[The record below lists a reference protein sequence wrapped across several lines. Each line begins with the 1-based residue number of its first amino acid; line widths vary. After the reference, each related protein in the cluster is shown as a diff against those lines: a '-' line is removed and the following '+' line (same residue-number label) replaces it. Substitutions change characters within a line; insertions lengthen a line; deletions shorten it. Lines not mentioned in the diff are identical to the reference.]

1 MSQTLSKI
9 AGKGLAPL
17 LPLLKLGDE
26 PAAALKGCQ
35 SATEALD
42 RLEAGGFLMEAT
54 RLLAH
59 ALPRREAVWWACM
72 CAAHTEPP
80 DLPEADR
87 KAREAAELWVR
98 QPSDQ
103 NRIGAKQKSDAT
115 AVATP
120 KSWIAMAVFY
130 CGNSITPEGQPAMPP
145 KPHIAGRTLSGALVL
160 SAVRSEPKR
169 QVARLQR
176 FLESGRNVAAGG
188 AGRLPKETA

>member
-17 LPLLKLGDE
+17 LPLLKLGE
-26 PAAALKGCQ
+26 TPAAAVKDCQ
-35 SATEALD
+35 SATEALA

-72 CAAHTEPP
+72 CATHTEPP
-80 DLPEADR
+80 DLPEVDH

-98 QPSDQ
+98 QPSDE
-103 NRIGAKQKSDAT
+103 NRIAAKKKSDAT

-120 KSWIAMAVFY
+120 ESWIAMAVFF
-130 CGNSITPEGQPAMPP
+130 CGESITPEGQPVVPP
-145 KPHIAGRTLSGALVL
+145 KPHIAGRTLSGAVLL
-160 SAVRSEPKR
+160 SAVRSDPKR
-169 QVARLQR
+169 QVVRLQR

-188 AGRLPKETA
+188 AGRLPKEAA

>member
-17 LPLLKLGDE
+17 LPLLKLGE
-26 PAAALKGCQ
+26 APVAAVKGCQ

-80 DLPEADR
+80 GLPEADR

-120 KSWIAMAVFY
+120 ESWIAMAVFY
-130 CGNSITPEGQPAMPP
+130 CGDSITPEGQPAVPP
-145 KPHIAGRTLSGALVL
+145 KPYIAGRTLSGAVVL
-160 SAVRSEPKR
+160 SAVRSDPKR

-176 FLESGRNVAAGG
+176 FLESGRNVATGG